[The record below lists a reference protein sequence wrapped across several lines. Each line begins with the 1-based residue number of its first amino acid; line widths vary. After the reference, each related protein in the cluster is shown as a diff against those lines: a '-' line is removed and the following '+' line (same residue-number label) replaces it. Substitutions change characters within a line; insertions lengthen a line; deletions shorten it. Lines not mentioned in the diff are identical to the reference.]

1 MVLKPWEVKM
11 SYTVVGLFNN
21 RNQAET
27 AIRELTQRGFV
38 SENIDIS
45 SRAASGGAS
54 RNTATEEV
62 VITDSV
68 ANFFNS
74 LFNND
79 KKNAGKYANAAAD
92 ADSIVTVHV
101 GDDERAREA
110 AFVLDKNGAID
121 IDGTATTANT
131 QNRQNLVETD
141 RGAGNA
147 QNIAQNNNQN
157 NADYQSGTT
166 IPVIEE
172 QLQIDKQVVETGG
185 VRVRSRIVEKPI
197 EENVRLRNQ
206 YVIVNRNRV
215 DREVTDED
223 FSSFREGEIEFL
235 ELAEVPVIGKHA
247 RVVEEVEI
255 GSRVSEHEET
265 VHETLRST
273 DVQIEEINRNMPD
286 DDFTTQI
293 VNRSG
298 NS

>member
-1 MVLKPWEVKM
+1 M

-38 SENIDIS
+38 PENIDIS
-45 SRAASGGAS
+45 NRAVGNT
-54 RNTATEEV
+54 RNTAMEEV

-79 KKNAGKYANAAAD
+79 KKNAGKYAGAAAD

-121 IDGTATTANT
+121 IDGTAAA
-131 QNRQNLVETD
+131 QNRQNPVETD
-141 RGAGNA
+141 RGASAPRNVVQNNA
-147 QNIAQNNNQN
+147 QN
-157 NADYQSGTT
+157 NANYQAGTS

-185 VRVRSRIVEKPI
+185 VRVRSRVVEKPV
-197 EENVRLRNQ
+197 EENFRLRNQ
-206 YVIVNRNRV
+206 YVIVNRHRV

-255 GSRVSEHEET
+255 GSQVSEHDET
-265 VHETLRST
+265 VRETLRST
-273 DVQIEEINRNMPD
+273 DVEVEEINRNMPD
-286 DDFTTQI
+286 DDFTTQK
-293 VNRSG
+293 VNRSSNG
-298 NS
+298 